1 MTTTHTRAYL
11 SLGSNLGDRLANLA
25 CAVRAITETAGV
37 REVRISPVYETAPLG
52 HGETIVAT
60 QPAHLN
66 CAVMLETMLSARA
79 LLAETQRI
87 ERAIGRGEHGRWES
101 RVIDIDIV
109 LFGDERIA
117 TAELTVPHTGMLK
130 RAFVLRPLVDLDAD
144 LSVDG
149 VGRLERLLPALEWQR
164 CELHADRIT
173 IGAQG
178 RDSDDVGRVARH
190 EEAFEPRPA
199 GE

>member
-11 SLGSNLGDRLANLA
+11 SLGSNLGDRMANLA
-25 CAVRAITETAGV
+25 RAVRALTETPGNLAV
-37 REVRISPVYETAPLG
+37 RMSPVYETAPLG
-52 HGETIVAT
+52 SGETVVAT

-66 CAVMLETMLSARA
+66 CAVMLETTLSARA

-87 ERAIGRGEHGRWES
+87 ERALGRGEHGRWES

-117 TAELTVPHTGMLK
+117 TNELTVPHAGMVK

-149 VGRLERLLPALEWQR
+149 VGRLDALLPALGWQECVR
-164 CELHADRIT
+164 YA
-173 IGAQG
+173 A
-178 RDSDDVGRVARH
+178 SVSPKVGT
-190 EEAFEPRPA
+190 
-199 GE
+199 GD